1 MIFRGSFCS
10 PNLVK
15 HFFCHMRAVV
25 RLSCLDSELT
35 EFIVTAI
42 SVSGLIG
49 TFLLI
54 ILIYVFIVTTI
65 LRIPSAE
72 SKQKSFLPVPPTS
85 QWSSSTLVL
94 HLLFIWS
101 QKHQGEMTQW
111 SQFPTL
117 SSLLSSALSF
127 SASGIRTWRML
138 SERPLER
145 HISWISNLGLW
156 KIMRTYITE
165 CSHKSEGIYPVTC
178 EICTIYLFPEVDIWG
193 SSDWVWNLCLDKHSL
208 SLKER
213 CPMTSILCPCRF

>member
-54 ILIYVFIVTTI
+54 ILIYVFIVTTV

-145 HISWISNLGLW
+145 NFLNNL
-156 KIMRTYITE
+156 
-165 CSHKSEGIYPVTC
+165 V
-178 EICTIYLFPEVDIWG
+178 
-193 SSDWVWNLCLDKHSL
+193 L
-208 SLKER
+208 SLHNWVFTDVSEAFTLKYLEKPIPR
-213 CPMTSILCPCRF
+213 GWHMGTKCLRLGPEPWQAFS

>member
-1 MIFRGSFCS
+1 MSSFLGLAGTNCFILTLMGYDRFMAICNPLRYHLLMTNMVCGKLVVSAWAAGFFISVTEIALIFRGSFCS

-54 ILIYVFIVTTI
+54 ILIYVFIVTTV

-94 HLLFIWS
+94 HLLFI
-101 QKHQGEMTQW
+101 
-111 SQFPTL
+111 
-117 SSLLSSALSF
+117 
-127 SASGIRTWRML
+127 
-138 SERPLER
+138 
-145 HISWISNLGLW
+145 
-156 KIMRTYITE
+156 
-165 CSHKSEGIYPVTC
+165 
-178 EICTIYLFPEVDIWG
+178 
-193 SSDWVWNLCLDKHSL
+193 
-208 SLKER
+208 
-213 CPMTSILCPCRF
+213 